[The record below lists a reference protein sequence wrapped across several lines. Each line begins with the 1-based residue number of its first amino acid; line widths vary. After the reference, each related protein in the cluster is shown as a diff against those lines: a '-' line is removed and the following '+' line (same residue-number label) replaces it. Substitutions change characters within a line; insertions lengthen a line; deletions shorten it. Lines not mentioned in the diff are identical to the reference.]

1 MAILESHVRTLL
13 NNLDELAVE
22 LSEELE
28 NNYDLDNNSE
38 LEQLHEQLNDL
49 QSLITN
55 IQEKQ
60 GWI

>member
-1 MAILESHVRTLL
+1 MDTIQSDTRKILNDLDTQAS
-13 NNLDELAVE
+13 NLIQD
-22 LSEELE
+22 LE
-28 NNYDLDNNSE
+28 DNYDLDNNSE

-55 IQEKQ
+55 IQEAQ